1 MKKFKKVKIILGAR
15 NVNIM
20 LLIIVLN
27 LFQTILE
34 ILSLGLIVPIV
45 SVIVQPDLIKEQKI
59 IFFLYEKFNSA
70 NNIEFLKTLLIIFF
84 FLYTLKLILSIL
96 FKYFHVKFNF
106 SLIKYITLK
115 IIKKYLYSEY
125 EFFIKNKNSKMISTL
140 YTEGSAFVDWYISPL
155 IVIVSEMVF
164 FISIVCLLLYADL
177 KATVIIIA
185 LFSIFIFLFLSITKG
200 KIRKWG
206 KKRQNLAEKLLKNL
220 SQIFDGIKIIKIF
233 HKENFFLNIFSK
245 DQKNMQLLLLKN
257 DVVQFLPR
265 VLLEYIVIILI
276 LGILFVS
283 INSNAN
289 LISIIPIIALYAAA
303 TLRLIPSVSKIMVS
317 AQNLKFGAPAINR
330 IYEEI
335 INDTTSKILEESN
348 KNFKNFKSI
357 KFDNINF
364 SYDDKDK
371 NVLTNIKLEIN
382 KGDII
387 GIIGESGSGKTT
399 LLNIILGLIKPN
411 SGKIFVDKKEVT
423 NKYTSLK
430 NLFSLVS
437 QEVYLFDDTI
447 AKNVALE
454 ADNKDIDYKKLK
466 YALATSQL
474 NLMIDNRQNLENT
487 EVGEK
492 GLSISGGQ
500 RQRISIARALYKNS
514 DIVVFDEATSNL
526 DIDTENKLI
535 NALKVL
541 EGKKTFIFVSHRPS
555 SLELCNKI
563 YTINKNKNLTQ
574 IK

>member
-220 SQIFDGIKIIKIF
+220 SQIFDGIKF
-233 HKENFFLNIFSK
+233 CT
-245 DQKNMQLLLLKN
+245 
-257 DVVQFLPR
+257 
-265 VLLEYIVIILI
+265 
-276 LGILFVS
+276 G
-283 INSNAN
+283 
-289 LISIIPIIALYAAA
+289 
-303 TLRLIPSVSKIMVS
+303 
-317 AQNLKFGAPAINR
+317 
-330 IYEEI
+330 
-335 INDTTSKILEESN
+335 
-348 KNFKNFKSI
+348 
-357 KFDNINF
+357 
-364 SYDDKDK
+364 
-371 NVLTNIKLEIN
+371 
-382 KGDII
+382 
-387 GIIGESGSGKTT
+387 
-399 LLNIILGLIKPN
+399 
-411 SGKIFVDKKEVT
+411 
-423 NKYTSLK
+423 
-430 NLFSLVS
+430 
-437 QEVYLFDDTI
+437 
-447 AKNVALE
+447 
-454 ADNKDIDYKKLK
+454 
-466 YALATSQL
+466 
-474 NLMIDNRQNLENT
+474 
-487 EVGEK
+487 
-492 GLSISGGQ
+492 
-500 RQRISIARALYKNS
+500 
-514 DIVVFDEATSNL
+514 
-526 DIDTENKLI
+526 
-535 NALKVL
+535 
-541 EGKKTFIFVSHRPS
+541 
-555 SLELCNKI
+555 
-563 YTINKNKNLTQ
+563 
-574 IK
+574 